1 MAALNH
7 ERILQALQ
15 NFCEEFP
22 DTCLVLEDEEGKLVY
37 SVRYNPELGFSGSR
51 QLAALASVIRDR
63 SDTSGKLTCK
73 EEPCGTLYL
82 TGAAGDKAAGYAFS
96 LLLELL
102 SSVIQSEAIAKEAQQ
117 QRRFQEAMA
126 EAVSDGLLLID
137 GTGHVRYMNCK
148 GARILGVS
156 REWGTG
162 RHIAEIVDFRPV
174 ILDVIASGKGYT
186 DKEFLVTGKSGK
198 TYHFMKTAIPIRD
211 KNGVLT
217 GVVDLFREIRKVQ
230 KMVTS
235 MSGLLASFTFDDIIG
250 DSEPM
255 RECIRMARIAA
266 QSSSNVLIQG
276 ESGTGKELLAQAIHN
291 ESSLR
296 EGPFVAVNCAA
307 IPREL
312 VESELFGYEDGA
324 FTGASKGG
332 RPGKFELANEGTI
345 FLDEIGDMPLDM
357 QVKLLRVI
365 QERRF
370 MRIGG
375 SNVFSF
381 SGRIIAASNRDLLKE
396 IEEGG
401 FRRDLYYRLNV
412 LTVNSPPVRARKEDI
427 EPTVKHIIA
436 RVCAKL
442 DKLVPGVDEAAM
454 QALTR
459 YHWPGNV
466 REIENV
472 LERAVNVAQGEWI
485 ELSDL
490 PGHFSQQISGRPITM
505 RTLDAAEEEA
515 IRTALV
521 KTGRNISQAASALGV
536 SRNTLYN
543 KMRKFG
549 LIQC

>member
-1 MAALNH
+1 MSALNH
-7 ERILQALQ
+7 ERILQAMQ

-22 DTCLVLEDEEGKLVY
+22 DACLVLEDEEGRLIH
-37 SVRYNPELGFSGSR
+37 SVRYHPELGFSGAK
-51 QLAALASVIRDR
+51 QLAGMASAIRRRYDVK
-63 SDTSGKLTCK
+63 GVVYCK
-73 EEPCGTLYL
+73 DAPCGTLYL
-82 TGAAGDKAAGYAFS
+82 AGASDTSAKYAFS
-96 LLLELL
+96 LLQELL
-102 SSVIQSEAIAKEAQQ
+102 SAILHSEAMIKEVQKQ
-117 QRRFQEAMA
+117 SQFREAMA
-126 EAVSDGLLLID
+126 EAVSDGVLLIEA
-137 GTGHVRYMNCK
+137 TGHVRYMNCK

-156 REWGTG
+156 REWATG
-162 RHIAEIVDFRPV
+162 RHISEIVDFRPV
-174 ILDVIASGKGYT
+174 VLDVIASGKGYT
-186 DKEFLVTGKSGK
+186 DKEFLVSGKSGK

-211 KNGVLT
+211 KHGVLT

-230 KMVTS
+230 KLVTS
-235 MSGLLASFTFDDIIG
+235 MSGLSARFTFNDIIG
-250 DSEPM
+250 DSEQM
-255 RECIRMARIAA
+255 RECIRMAQIAA
-266 QSSSNVLIQG
+266 HSSSNVLIQG

-291 ESSLR
+291 DSALR

-312 VESELFGYEDGA
+312 VESELFGYEDGS
-324 FTGASKGG
+324 FTGATKGG
-332 RPGKFELANEGTI
+332 RPGKFELANDGTI

-365 QERRF
+365 QERKF

-412 LTVNSPPVRARKEDI
+412 LTINSPPVRARKEDI
-427 EPTVKHIIA
+427 EPTVRHIIA

-442 DKLVPGVDEAAM
+442 DKPVPDVDEAAM
-454 QALTR
+454 QALTQ

-472 LERAVNVAQGEWI
+472 LERAVNVAEGKWI
-485 ELSDL
+485 ELADL
-490 PGHFSQQISGRPITM
+490 PGHFSQNRTLTAVAM
-505 RTLDAAEEEA
+505 RSLDAAEEEA
-515 IRTALV
+515 VRAALA

-549 LIQC
+549 LIQR